1 MPVKSWTESEADPQT
16 MENGQEQKKEK
27 DKRFVKRV
35 IVWHNRIDTIALF
48 ALTIISAGITLLCML
63 TGFKRTNLLCII
75 TAMFLILCIVQLCL
89 LRKNYGVH
97 LEKSIRKRLSRKC
110 ADADEAADLEL
121 IQGLDER
128 IFHEKENT

>member
-1 MPVKSWTESEADPQT
+1 